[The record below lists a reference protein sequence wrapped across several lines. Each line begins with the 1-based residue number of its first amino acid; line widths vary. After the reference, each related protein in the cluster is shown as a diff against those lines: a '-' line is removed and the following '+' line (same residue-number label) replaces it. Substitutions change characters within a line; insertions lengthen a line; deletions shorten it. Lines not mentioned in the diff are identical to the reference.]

1 MSENTTYDLT
11 SETPASETNGTTE
24 TQAPVATA
32 PRKPAPPA
40 KKGTPPVAGKKAA
53 APAPAK
59 GGKTSAPASAAK
71 LAAKAGKVSAPKEK
85 TIKAAPGG
93 RKKEGLRNAQVR
105 ILKFLA
111 RKPDQTFDR
120 NQIAKEAPC
129 DPASCVEYLGSHD
142 PVKRAKNDEKH
153 FLSLLT
159 LGLVKAEIKSEDGT
173 REKVRYKISA
183 TGKTAVAKA

>member
-32 PRKPAPPA
+32 PRKPAPPKKKA
-40 KKGTPPVAGKKAA
+40 TTLSSPPKGTV
-53 APAPAK
+53 AK
-59 GGKTSAPASAAK
+59 GGKAPASASK
-71 LAAKAGKVSAPKEK
+71 LAAKVGSTKAPKEK
-85 TIKAAPGG
+85 TVKAAPGG
-93 RKKEGLRNAQVR
+93 RKKEGLRSAQVR

-111 RKPDQTFDR
+111 RKEGQTFDR

-129 DPASCVEYLGSHD
+129 DVALCVSYLGSHD
-142 PVKRAKNDEKH
+142 AGKRAKNDEKY
-153 FLSLLT
+153 FPSLLT
-159 LGLVKAEIKSEDGT
+159 LGYVKAEIKSEDGT

-183 TGKTAVAKA
+183 TGKTAAAKAKE